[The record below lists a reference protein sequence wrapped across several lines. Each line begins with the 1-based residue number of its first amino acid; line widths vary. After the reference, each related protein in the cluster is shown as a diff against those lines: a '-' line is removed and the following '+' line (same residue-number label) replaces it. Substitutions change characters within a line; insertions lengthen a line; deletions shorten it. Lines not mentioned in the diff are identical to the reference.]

1 MAEHASPQPP
11 PQLND
16 LSAWRAFQRY
26 RNHLIVGAV
35 LLSLIIHFA
44 SFEGLGGGRNHRVF
58 NLDQV
63 NKAPVKIKIVEVKPK
78 TEKKKEEAVEP
89 DIPKI
94 LETPQT
100 KTERPKEAEYVGT
113 VDHIAKKETRVADEV
128 KRERAKDAGQKGN
141 PNVKTEAKVDVTGAT
156 VQPKPQK
163 QAEKQS
169 DSQIKSKIGKLS
181 METFQPKPRNDY
193 EALLPTSI
201 TDLPGQL
208 DAGFQDY
215 VDDKIQNGDRIDMNT
230 TEYRYIG
237 YFTNMRKAIEL
248 VWNYPLEAAR
258 KGLQGEVGLEFSIL
272 KDGKTT
278 HIRVLKS
285 SGYEILDKAIIEAI
299 KLASPFSPL
308 PSGFKKEKIVVTGS
322 FRYIL
327 GGYGS
332 H

>member
-1 MAEHASPQPP
+1 M
-11 PQLND
+11 
-16 LSAWRAFQRY
+16 
-26 RNHLIVGAV
+26 
-35 LLSLIIHFA
+35 LLSLIIHFV
-44 SFEGLGGGRNHRVF
+44 SFEGLGGRNSRVF
-58 NLDQV
+58 NLNQT
-63 NKAPVKIKIVEVKPK
+63 KQPPVKVRIVEVPRKVD
-78 TEKKKEEAVEP
+78 KKQDELTDP

-100 KTERPKEAEYVGT
+100 KTEKPTEADYVGT
-113 VDHIAKKETRVADEV
+113 VDHIAKKEMRIADEV

-141 PNVKTEAKVDVTGAT
+141 PDVKTDAKQAT
-156 VQPKPQK
+156 SAINQPKPQK
-163 QAEKQS
+163 ITAQN
-169 DSQIKSKIGKLS
+169 DSQIKSKTGKLS
-181 METFQPKPRNDY
+181 MDAFQPKPRNDY

-201 TDLPGQL
+201 NDLPGQL

-215 VDDKIQNGDRIDMNT
+215 VDDKIQNGDRIDINT

-258 KGLQGEVGLEFSIL
+258 KGLQGEVGLEFAIL

-278 HIRVLKS
+278 HVRVIKS
-285 SGYEILDKAIIEAI
+285 SGYEVLDKAIVEAI

-308 PSGFKKEKIVVTGS
+308 PAGFKKEKIVVTGS

-327 GGYGS
+327 NGYGS

>member
-1 MAEHASPQPP
+1 MAEHASPPP

-16 LSAWRAFQRY
+16 LSAWRSFQRY
-26 RNHLIVGAV
+26 RNHLIGGAA

-44 SFEGLGGGRNHRVF
+44 SFEGLGLRNSRVF
-58 NLDQV
+58 NLNQT
-63 NKAPVKIKIVEVKPK
+63 KQAPVKVRIVEVPAKV
-78 TEKKKEEAVEP
+78 EKKKQDELADP

-100 KTERPKEAEYVGT
+100 KTEKPTEADYVGT
-113 VDHIAKKETRVADEV
+113 VDHLAKKEMRIADEV

-141 PNVKTEAKVDVTGAT
+141 PDVKTDAKQALDAIN
-156 VQPKPQK
+156 QPKPQK
-163 QAEKQS
+163 ITSQN
-169 DSQIKSKIGKLS
+169 DSQIKSKTGKLA
-181 METFQPKPRNDY
+181 MDAFQPKPRNDY

-201 TDLPGQL
+201 NDLPGQL

-215 VDDKIQNGDRIDMNT
+215 VDDKIQNGDRIDINT

-258 KGLQGEVGLEFSIL
+258 KGLQGEVGLEFAIL

-278 HIRVLKS
+278 HVRVIKS
-285 SGYEILDKAIIEAI
+285 SGYDVLDKAIVEAI

-308 PSGFKKEKIVVTGS
+308 PSGFKKDKIVVTGS

-327 GGYGS
+327 NGYGS